1 METALTFRVS
11 QCLASQL
18 SSAEMRSWLEDF
30 LRQPHALPGDPGPG
44 DARISLTLPR
54 NAVGAVA
61 AHLRC
66 SPSSGL
72 RRIAIERLGAVKPLA
87 GSQAPCVPMGGPPL
101 ARAGQAA
108 WSPSTPHWTEAPNSA
123 QDGPAMDKT
132 LAELLIP
139 VLIWML
145 AFGGW
150 LYLNFRKG
158 KRTETT

>member
-1 METALTFRVS
+1 METTFTFRVS
-11 QCLASQL
+11 QCLASPL

-30 LRQPHALPGDPGPG
+30 LRQPHVLPGDPGPG

-54 NAVGAVA
+54 NAVDSVA

-66 SPSSGL
+66 SASSGL
-72 RRIAIERLGAVKPLA
+72 RRIAIERLGVVKPLA
-87 GSQAPCVPMGGPPL
+87 GSQAPRVPMGGTPL
-101 ARAGQAA
+101 ASAGQAA
-108 WSPSTPHWTEAPNSA
+108 WSPSQLWTEAPNRA
-123 QDGPAMDKT
+123 QDGPPMDKT
-132 LAELLIP
+132 LAEWLIP

-150 LYLNFRKG
+150 LFFNFRKG